1 MSRSIAAQTSSSC
14 SSDAEVAELAG
25 GSIEDSVE
33 MKRKAMEQQMMA
45 AAGRATREGEVN
57 GRSSD
62 QRPST
67 EEEDNGEGR

>member
-25 GSIEDSVE
+25 GSIEDSME
-33 MKRKAMEQQMMA
+33 MKRRFVEQQTE
-45 AAGRATREGEVN
+45 AAGREAGQREVKSPG
-57 GRSSD
+57 

-67 EEEDNGEGR
+67 QRNDEGGLCLY